1 MLVPIRTLWEVD
13 MQLARI
19 AIIAGLLMFA
29 IHSANAA
36 SPPRTMD
43 LEIMAN
49 GQLLLRGEIIDNMD
63 DLEAKLHV
71 LRENEPPFELSIK
84 LPKTINLDAFAPFMK
99 MLDDL
104 RARFGFIGNGAP
116 PKPAPAGRDT
126 STI

>member
-1 MLVPIRTLWEVD
+1 MNVVRMHWTRIC
-13 MQLARI
+13 LA
-19 AIIAGLLMFA
+19 AGLLSF
-29 IHSANAA
+29 SAQTAEAA
-36 SPPRTMD
+36 SVPRTMD

-63 DLEAKLHV
+63 DLEAKLRV
-71 LRENEPPFELSIK
+71 MRENEPPFELSIK

-104 RARFGFIGNGAP
+104 RARFGFIGNSEP
-116 PKPAPAGRDT
+116 LKPAPGDRDT